1 MKHFNAASES
11 LTIFPRGGGRG
22 GSGHGGGRD
31 PAAGHGRSGGDWARG
46 ERREGERLPEA
57 GGGEDEV
64 AAGAGDRRRRH
75 RGWRECDWGAEAA
88 RRGEADG
95 SMEGQVCDG
104 LMDGVGVDW
113 EWGLGRILASGRRR
127 RRRRDTD

>member
-75 RGWRECDWGAEAA
+75 RGWRACD
-88 RRGEADG
+88 
-95 SMEGQVCDG
+95 
-104 LMDGVGVDW
+104 
-113 EWGLGRILASGRRR
+113 
-127 RRRRDTD
+127 